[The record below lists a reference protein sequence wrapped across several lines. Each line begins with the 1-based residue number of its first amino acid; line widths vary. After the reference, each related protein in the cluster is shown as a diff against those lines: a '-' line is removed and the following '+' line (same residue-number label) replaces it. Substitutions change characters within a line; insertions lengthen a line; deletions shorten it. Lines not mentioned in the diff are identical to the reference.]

1 MKTKNLFLATM
12 MAVFT
17 LGMTG
22 CDKDDDRLFDEPVEE
37 TIDYEKKYPLTLEQY
52 KGALM
57 NEIKYVSEFAG
68 DATEEVPVAPMVL
81 NFFLTSNNLRGYYYR
96 KLGEEGLKTVSELIE
111 NVYITIQTNRGTT
124 YTYNGSDG
132 IYFSC
137 SLQIFGYPPGFG
149 ENEYWE
155 SYSAR
160 ISYDEQFDEIY
171 FSGMRPY
178 EEIFKL

>member
-1 MKTKNLFLATM
+1 MKTKNLFLATI

-22 CDKDDDRLFDEPVEE
+22 CDKNDDRLFDEPVEE

-57 NEIKYVSEFAG
+57 NETRHVSEFAG

-111 NVYITIQTNRGTT
+111 NVYITIQTHRGSSTIGH
-124 YTYNGSDG
+124 YDDWSGWS
-132 IYFSC
+132 I
-137 SLQIFGYPPGFG
+137 QIFGYPPGFG
-149 ENEYWE
+149 ENGYWE
-155 SYSAR
+155 AYGAY
-160 ISYDEQFDEIY
+160 ISYNERIDKIT

-178 EEIFKL
+178 EDDFDL